1 MNIIDYYMILILFI
15 GIILVT
21 YEYSIRTV
29 KCPPNKVVYKYI
41 TVNDLNENNQLD
53 EVIDNMFNK
62 KSPWIGSIENK
73 KKD

>member
-1 MNIIDYYMILILFI
+1 MNIIDYYMILIFFI

-29 KCPPNKVVYKYI
+29 KCPADKVIYKYI
-41 TVNDLNENNQLD
+41 TVNDLNEKNLLD

>member
-1 MNIIDYYMILILFI
+1 MILIFFI

-29 KCPPNKVVYKYI
+29 KCPADKVIYKYI
-41 TVNDLNENNQLD
+41 TVNDLNEKNLLD

>member
-21 YEYSIRTV
+21 YEYSKRTV
-29 KCPPNKVVYKYI
+29 KCPPNNVVYKYI
-41 TVNDLNENNQLD
+41 TVNDLNENNLLD